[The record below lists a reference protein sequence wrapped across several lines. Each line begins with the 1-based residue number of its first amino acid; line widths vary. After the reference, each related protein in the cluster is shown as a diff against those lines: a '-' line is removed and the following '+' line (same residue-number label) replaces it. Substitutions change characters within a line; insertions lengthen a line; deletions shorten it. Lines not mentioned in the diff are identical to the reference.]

1 MGGRTVNYRIKE
13 EMRKM
18 SAMIYPE
25 KENRSRKKEE
35 TEKKVGIKE
44 KQRSRVQ
51 VWIKIERSRGVEERG
66 KE

>member
-35 TEKKVGIKE
+35 TEK
-44 KQRSRVQ
+44 SRN
-51 VWIKIERSRGVEERG
+51 
-66 KE
+66 

>member
-35 TEKKVGIKE
+35 TEKK
-44 KQRSRVQ
+44 
-51 VWIKIERSRGVEERG
+51 
-66 KE
+66 